1 MRKVDAMDERY
12 SLKDRHI
19 LVTGASSGIGR
30 AVALRISELGA
41 RVTLLA
47 RNEERLKET
56 LQCMK
61 GEGHAAYSY
70 DLADVE
76 GIEEFIK
83 KTVAARGKLDGMM
96 YCAGDCL
103 RAPLAVCKPAAV
115 RESMQVNYFSFVEML
130 RCVSKAKNCNSGA
143 SFVAMSSDSSMK
155 GDKCLLTLSAGKAAM
170 NSAVRCAAKEL
181 AAKKIRVNAIA
192 TAYIGGTRMIGT
204 TLESFGEE
212 HVHRYFEENQPL
224 GEGKPEYIA
233 DAAAFLLSDA
243 AQFITGTIMVVD
255 GGYLA

>member
-1 MRKVDAMDERY
+1 MDQRY
-12 SLKDRHI
+12 SLAGKHI

-30 AVALRISELGA
+30 AVALRLDALGA

-47 RNEERLKET
+47 RSEERLKET
-56 LQCMK
+56 LACMQG
-61 GEGHAAYSY
+61 GEHAFFCY
-70 DLADVE
+70 DLSDVE
-76 GIEEFIK
+76 GIEALIK
-83 KTVAARGKLDGMM
+83 EIVAARGKLDGMM

-115 RESMQVNYFSFVEML
+115 RESMQINYFAFVEML
-130 RCVSKAKNCNSGA
+130 RCVSKSKSCNSGA

-155 GDKCLLTLSAGKAAM
+155 GEKCLLTLSAGKAAM

-181 AAKKIRVNAIA
+181 APKKIRVNAIV
-192 TAYIGGTRMIGT
+192 TAFIGGTRMIGT
-204 TLESFGEE
+204 TLENFGEE
-212 HVHRYFEENQPL
+212 HVHSFFAENQPL

-243 AQFITGTIMVVD
+243 AQFITGAIMVVD